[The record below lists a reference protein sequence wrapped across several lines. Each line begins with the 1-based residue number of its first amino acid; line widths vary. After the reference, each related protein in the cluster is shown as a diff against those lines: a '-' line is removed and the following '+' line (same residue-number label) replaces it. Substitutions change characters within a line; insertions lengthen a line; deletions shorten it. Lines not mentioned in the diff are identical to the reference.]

1 VKNSVSKWL
10 SILIP
15 LVIGVALIIYQYNSF
30 TKAQLIEIKGY
41 FKNANYFY
49 IYISLLIALF
59 GLISRAY
66 RWRYSIEQMGY
77 KSSFQNNF
85 MAVCACYF
93 MNLSIPRSGEIS
105 RAVILKKYEK
115 IPFDKAFG
123 TIIAER
129 IVDTLLFMLF
139 VLVGF
144 VLQFAVIKDFI
155 LKIIP
160 VDKLIVLFAI
170 GGIGF
175 ISFVVIWLYSNL
187 KIISKIKEKLSGLI
201 EGMTSLLK
209 MEHKWAF
216 LFHSFFIWFSYLCM
230 FYVTIFALPETSNIG
245 FNAVIIG
252 FIFGTLAVGFTN
264 SGFGAY
270 PLLVA
275 QIFVLYGVS
284 STAGTAF
291 GWLVWTSQTLLTLI
305 LGGLSFLFLP
315 FLNKK

>member
-1 VKNSVSKWL
+1 MKNSVSKWL

-15 LVIGVALIIYQYNSF
+15 LVIGVVLIIYQYNSF
-30 TKAQLIEIKGY
+30 TKEQLIEIKGY

-49 IYISLLIALF
+49 IYISLLIALC

-115 IPFDKAFG
+115 IPFDKVFG

-129 IVDTLLFMLF
+129 IVDTLLFLLF
-139 VLVGF
+139 VIVGF
-144 VLQFAVIKDFI
+144 ILQFAVIKDFI
-155 LKIIP
+155 LTIIP

-170 GGIGF
+170 GCFGF
-175 ISFVVIWLYSNL
+175 ASFVIIWLYSNL
-187 KIISKIKEKLSGLI
+187 KIITKIKEKLSGLI
-201 EGMTSLLK
+201 EGMASVLK
-209 MEHKWAF
+209 MENKWAF

-291 GWLVWTSQTLLTLI
+291 GWLVWTSQTLLTLV

>member
-1 VKNSVSKWL
+1 
-10 SILIP
+10 
-15 LVIGVALIIYQYNSF
+15 
-30 TKAQLIEIKGY
+30 
-41 FKNANYFY
+41 
-49 IYISLLIALF
+49 
-59 GLISRAY
+59 
-66 RWRYSIEQMGY
+66 
-77 KSSFQNNF
+77 
-85 MAVCACYF
+85 